1 MNFTVFLTVMSG
13 VLTYVVGQL
22 LLKLVIEP
30 VQETRKT
37 VGNISHALIEYANVI
52 SNPGRPSEAV
62 MHDTASHLRKLS
74 AQLQSHLY
82 LVPKY
87 EATARLFALPS
98 RVKVLSASK
107 SLIGLSNGVYRA
119 TEKIYEQNASDVENI
134 CDSLSIYLPD
144 DERISKVP
152 VTPSK

>member
-22 LLKLVIEP
+22 LLKLV
-30 VQETRKT
+30 R
-37 VGNISHALIEYANVI
+37 
-52 SNPGRPSEAV
+52 
-62 MHDTASHLRKLS
+62 
-74 AQLQSHLY
+74 
-82 LVPKY
+82 
-87 EATARLFALPS
+87 
-98 RVKVLSASK
+98 
-107 SLIGLSNGVYRA
+107 VYRA